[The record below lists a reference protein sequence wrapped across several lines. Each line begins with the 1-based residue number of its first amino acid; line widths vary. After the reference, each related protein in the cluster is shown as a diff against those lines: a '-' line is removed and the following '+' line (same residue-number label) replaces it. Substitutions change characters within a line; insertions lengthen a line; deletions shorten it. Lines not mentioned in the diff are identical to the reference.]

1 MHNYLCREGGMSEN
15 LGEEGRD
22 LAPTA
27 VVKEVELIYQI
38 VGEAPR
44 PISAVSAVMPT

>member
-1 MHNYLCREGGMSEN
+1 MSEN

-38 VGEAPR
+38 VGEALPR